1 VAAVDG
7 VMPPSGAVGGW
18 SCTVAFGSVGAVPG
32 GLAAVV
38 GEAGVSGAVEVA
50 SLMVGAGLAGAATG
64 AFKGTVGAVVGVGG
78 WGAPPGTGGR
88 TGGASGTLAVGTCG
102 ASAALSVTRTVSFLS
117 GTLEVCLE
125 GVGGWFSLSLIARW
139 FGLRCMGSKA
149 SPSPAVKPPS
159 REIPAFFDALF
170 PRGVIPISP
179 AAMSAEKT
187 AITPT
192 RAEDFPEWYQQV
204 IKAADLAENSETRGC
219 MVIKPWGYGI
229 WELIQRQ
236 LDRMFKA
243 TGHQN
248 AYFPL
253 LIPLSYLE
261 KEAEH
266 AEGFATEC
274 AVVTHHRL
282 EVVKDPVTGKTK
294 MIPTGELAE
303 PYVIRPTSE
312 TIIGAAFARWIESYR
327 DLPLLINQ
335 WANVMRWE
343 MRPRLFLRTAEFLWQ
358 EGHTAHETRDEAITE
373 TRLMHGVYEEFL
385 RDHLAIP
392 VIPGEKTEIE
402 RFPGA
407 EMTLTVE
414 AMVQDKKAI
423 QAGTSHYLGRNF
435 SKAQN
440 ISFTGRDGTVQHA
453 HTTSWGVSTRMIGTL
468 IMAHADD
475 DGLILPPRVATQQIV
490 IVPITPKEDSRDAV
504 IASCQALAETLRHQ
518 MYHGDP
524 LRVHVDT
531 RDLGGGIKKWEW
543 IKKGVPIRI
552 EIGPRDIETRKICV
566 QRRDQPAASKD
577 FPVKEDFIRSA
588 VEMLGEIHR
597 QLLDRATG
605 FRNANITRCD
615 TLDEF
620 EAHWAAENPGWLI
633 TSWAGSPEQETELS
647 KKHKIT
653 IRCIPL
659 DSVILPE
666 TGNTCFL
673 TGSDTDTRVLWA
685 RSY

>member
-1 VAAVDG
+1 
-7 VMPPSGAVGGW
+7 
-18 SCTVAFGSVGAVPG
+18 
-32 GLAAVV
+32 
-38 GEAGVSGAVEVA
+38 
-50 SLMVGAGLAGAATG
+50 
-64 AFKGTVGAVVGVGG
+64 
-78 WGAPPGTGGR
+78 
-88 TGGASGTLAVGTCG
+88 
-102 ASAALSVTRTVSFLS
+102 
-117 GTLEVCLE
+117 
-125 GVGGWFSLSLIARW
+125 
-139 FGLRCMGSKA
+139 
-149 SPSPAVKPPS
+149 
-159 REIPAFFDALF
+159 
-170 PRGVIPISP
+170 
-179 AAMSAEKT
+179 MSAEKT

-192 RAEDFPEWYQQV
+192 RAQDFPEWYQQV

-229 WELIQRQ
+229 WELIQQQ
-236 LDRMFKA
+236 LDRKFKA

-282 EVVKDPVTGKTK
+282 EVSKDPLTGKSK

-358 EGHTAHETRDEAITE
+358 EGHTAHETRDEAIAE
-373 TRLMHGVYEEFL
+373 TRLMHGIYEEFL

-392 VIPGEKTEIE
+392 VIPGEKTENE

-407 EMTLTVE
+407 DMTLTVE

-423 QAGTSHYLGRNF
+423 QAGTSHYLGQNF
-435 SKAQN
+435 SKAQH

-490 IVPITPKEDSRDAV
+490 ITPVTPKEDTREAV
-504 IASCQALAETLRHQ
+504 IASCHALAETLRHQ
-518 MYHGDP
+518 TYRGEP
-524 LRVHVDT
+524 LRVHVDA
-531 RDLGGGIKKWEW
+531 RDISGGVKKWEW

-552 EIGPRDIETRKICV
+552 EIGPRDIETRKVCV
-566 QRRDQPAASKD
+566 QRRDQPVTAKD
-577 FPVKEDFIRSA
+577 FPVKEDLIRH
-588 VEMLGEIHR
+588 VGEILDEIHHH
-597 QLLDRATG
+597 LLARATA
-605 FRNANITRCD
+605 FRDDNIQACNQ
-615 TLDEF
+615 LDAF
-620 EAHWAAENPGWLI
+620 HAHWQTDNPGWLY
-633 TSWAGSPEQETELS
+633 TPWAGTPEQEDELS
-647 KKHKIT
+647 KQHKIT
-653 IRCIPL
+653 IRCIPIAEV
-659 DSVILPE
+659 SLPKML
-666 TGNTCFL
+666 TAQTVGHCIL
-673 TGSDTDTRVLWA
+673 TGKETSTFAIWG

>member
-1 VAAVDG
+1 
-7 VMPPSGAVGGW
+7 
-18 SCTVAFGSVGAVPG
+18 
-32 GLAAVV
+32 
-38 GEAGVSGAVEVA
+38 
-50 SLMVGAGLAGAATG
+50 
-64 AFKGTVGAVVGVGG
+64 
-78 WGAPPGTGGR
+78 
-88 TGGASGTLAVGTCG
+88 
-102 ASAALSVTRTVSFLS
+102 
-117 GTLEVCLE
+117 
-125 GVGGWFSLSLIARW
+125 
-139 FGLRCMGSKA
+139 
-149 SPSPAVKPPS
+149 
-159 REIPAFFDALF
+159 
-170 PRGVIPISP
+170 
-179 AAMSAEKT
+179 MSAEKT

-192 RAEDFPEWYQQV
+192 RAQDFPEWYQQV

-229 WELIQRQ
+229 WELIQQQ
-236 LDRMFKA
+236 LDRRFKA

-282 EVVKDPVTGKTK
+282 EAVKDPVSGKTK
-294 MIPTGELAE
+294 MIPAGELAE

-358 EGHTAHETRDEAITE
+358 EGHTAHETKEEAIAE
-373 TRLMHGVYEEFL
+373 TRMIHGQYEEFL

-392 VIPGEKTEIE
+392 VIPGEKTENE

-407 EMTLTVE
+407 DMTLTVE
-414 AMVQDKKAI
+414 AMVQDCKAI
-423 QAGTSHYLGRNF
+423 QAGTSHYLGQNF

-440 ISFTGRDGTVQHA
+440 ISFMGRDGTVQHA

-468 IMAHADD
+468 IMTHSDD

-490 IVPITPKEDSRDAV
+490 ILPITPKEDSRQAVLDA
-504 IASCQALAETLRHQ
+504 CQALAETLRKQ
-518 MYHGDP
+518 TFHGDN
-524 LRVHVDT
+524 LRVIVDA
-531 RDLGGGIKKWEW
+531 RDLNGGVKKWEW

-552 EIGPRDIETRKICV
+552 EIGPRDLETGKICV
-566 QRRDQPAASKD
+566 QRRDQAISAKEFTEQDSFIQKAKD
-577 FPVKEDFIRSA
+577 VLA
-588 VEMLGEIHR
+588 EIHDS
-597 QLLDRATG
+597 LLARATA
-605 FRNANITRCD
+605 FRNAHITPCD
-615 TLDEF
+615 NLDAF
-620 EAHWAAENPGWLI
+620 HAHWTGENPGWLY
-633 TSWAGSPEQETELS
+633 TPWAGTREQEETLS
-647 KKHKIT
+647 KQHKIT
-653 IRCIPL
+653 VRCLPISQKSLPL
-659 DSVILPE
+659 TS
-666 TGNTCFL
+666 NTCFL
-673 TGSDTDTRVLWA
+673 TGQETQTRAIWG

>member
-1 VAAVDG
+1 MA
-7 VMPPSGAVGGW
+7 
-18 SCTVAFGSVGAVPG
+18 
-32 GLAAVV
+32 
-38 GEAGVSGAVEVA
+38 
-50 SLMVGAGLAGAATG
+50 
-64 AFKGTVGAVVGVGG
+64 K
-78 WGAPPGTGGR
+78 
-88 TGGASGTLAVGTCG
+88 
-102 ASAALSVTRTVSFLS
+102 
-117 GTLEVCLE
+117 
-125 GVGGWFSLSLIARW
+125 
-139 FGLRCMGSKA
+139 
-149 SPSPAVKPPS
+149 KPQN
-159 REIPAFFDALF
+159 
-170 PRGVIPISP
+170 
-179 AAMSAEKT
+179 

-229 WELIQRQ
+229 WELIQQQ
-236 LDRMFKA
+236 LDRYFKQ

-282 EVVKDPVTGKTK
+282 EAEKDEETGKTR
-294 MIPTGELAE
+294 MVPSGRLTE

-312 TIIGAAFARWIESYR
+312 TIIGAAFSRWTQSYR

-358 EGHTAHETRDEAITE
+358 EGHTAHETEQEAIEETE
-373 TRLMHGVYEEFL
+373 QMHRVYTTFL

-392 VIPGEKTEIE
+392 VIPGEKTEAE

-423 QAGTSHYLGRNF
+423 QAGTSHYLGQNF

-440 ISFTGRDGTVQHA
+440 ISFVGRDNSPQHA
-453 HTTSWGVSTRMIGTL
+453 YTTSWGVSTRMIGTL
-468 IMAHADD
+468 IMAHSDD
-475 DGLILPPRVATQQIV
+475 DGLVLPPRVATQQIV
-490 IVPITPKEDSRDAV
+490 IVPVTPKEDTRDAV
-504 IASCQALAETLRHQ
+504 IAACEELAADLRKQ
-518 MYHGDP
+518 SYAGEP
-524 LRVHVDT
+524 LRVHVDK
-531 RDLGGGIKKWEW
+531 RDLNGGTKKWEW
-543 IKKGVPIRI
+543 VKKGAPIRM
-552 EIGPRDIETRKICV
+552 EIGPRDLDSGKVCV
-566 QRRDQPAASKD
+566 SRRDRAANEKDFVLKEDAVAAASGILD
-577 FPVKEDFIRSA
+577 
-588 VEMLGEIHR
+588 EIHTN
-597 QLLDRATG
+597 LLQKAIN
-605 FRNANITRCD
+605 FRNENIHGCES
-615 TLDEF
+615 LEEF
-620 EAHWAAENPGWLI
+620 EKYWNQDSLGWLL
-633 TSWAGSPEQETELS
+633 TPWAGSREQEEELS

-653 IRCIPL
+653 VRCLPL
-659 DSVILPE
+659 ADVEGLPK
-666 TGNTCFL
+666 L
-673 TGSDTDTRVLWA
+673 SSDKCLVSGEATPQVAIWG

>member
-1 VAAVDG
+1 
-7 VMPPSGAVGGW
+7 
-18 SCTVAFGSVGAVPG
+18 
-32 GLAAVV
+32 
-38 GEAGVSGAVEVA
+38 
-50 SLMVGAGLAGAATG
+50 
-64 AFKGTVGAVVGVGG
+64 
-78 WGAPPGTGGR
+78 
-88 TGGASGTLAVGTCG
+88 
-102 ASAALSVTRTVSFLS
+102 
-117 GTLEVCLE
+117 
-125 GVGGWFSLSLIARW
+125 
-139 FGLRCMGSKA
+139 
-149 SPSPAVKPPS
+149 
-159 REIPAFFDALF
+159 
-170 PRGVIPISP
+170 
-179 AAMSAEKT
+179 MSDKT

-192 RAEDFPEWYQQV
+192 RAQDFPEWYQQV
-204 IKAADLAENSETRGC
+204 IKAADMAENSETRGC

-229 WELIQRQ
+229 WELIQQQ
-236 LDRMFKA
+236 LDRKFKA

-282 EVVKDPVTGKTK
+282 EAVKDEVTGRTK
-294 MIPTGELAE
+294 MIPTGELTE

-312 TIIGAAFARWIESYR
+312 TIIGAAFSRWVQSYR

-358 EGHTAHETRDEAITE
+358 EGHTAHETQEEAIAE

-385 RDHLAIP
+385 KNHLAIP
-392 VIPGEKTEIE
+392 VIPGEKTENE

-423 QAGTSHYLGRNF
+423 QAGTSHYLGQNF
-435 SKAQN
+435 SKAQE
-440 ISFTGRDGTVQHA
+440 IAFTGRDGTKQYV

-490 IVPITPKEDSRDAV
+490 IVPVTPKEDTKQGVLDA
-504 IASCQALAETLRHQ
+504 CQALAETLRLEKS
-518 MYHGDP
+518 YFGDP

-531 RDLGGGIKKWEW
+531 RDIQGGVKKWEW

-552 EIGPRDIETRKICV
+552 EIGPRDIETRKVCV
-566 QRRDQPAASKD
+566 QRRDRGTNEKEFMD
-577 FPVKEDFIRSA
+577 KEDFLRIA
-588 VEMLGEIHR
+588 TDILQEIHNT
-597 QLLDRATG
+597 LLERATV
-605 FRNANITRCD
+605 FRDANIVSCD
-615 TLDEF
+615 SIETF
-620 EAHWAAENPGWLI
+620 HAHWGSDSSGWLI
-633 TSWAGSPEQETELS
+633 TPWAGTPDEEDAIS
-647 KKHKIT
+647 KQHKIT
-653 IRCIPL
+653 IRCLPL
-659 DSVILPE
+659 DKQDEPE
-666 TGNTCFL
+666 VPCIL
-673 TGSDTDTRVLWA
+673 TGKPTKSRAIWG